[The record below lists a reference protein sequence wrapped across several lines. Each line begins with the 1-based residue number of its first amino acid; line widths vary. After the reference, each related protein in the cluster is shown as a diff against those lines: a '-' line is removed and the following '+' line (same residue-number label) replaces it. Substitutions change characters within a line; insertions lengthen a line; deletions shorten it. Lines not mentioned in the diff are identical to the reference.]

1 MTAHVWEASYPPGVQ
16 WGERIEK
23 RIIQDVLDEGVRRWP
38 DEVMCEFLDK
48 KFTYREIDDMVDRA
62 AKGLRGL
69 GVGPGVHVGLFL
81 PNTPHYIVMYF
92 AILKA
97 GGLIVNYSP
106 LYAPRE
112 ISHQIEDSQTDIMVT
127 LNLAALYPQ
136 IGARLD
142 DSRLQKIIVCAMP
155 EILPFPKNLLFPLAR
170 KKDIAKVPD
179 DSRHITFKELLRND
193 GAFEPAKVADP
204 DNDVAVLQY
213 TGGTT
218 GVPKGA
224 MLTHTN
230 ICSASEMT
238 NRWTGVL
245 LNEASEVVLG
255 VLPFFHVYAMTVVML
270 GSIANGAKIV
280 IHPRFDIDNVLRDI
294 GRKKVTA
301 FSAVPTIFN
310 AIINHPD
317 IAKYDLTSLKVCGS
331 GAAPLPVEVLNKFE
345 ELTGCRI
352 IEGYGLTETS
362 PTVASNPAVGLRKAG
377 SVGTPMPQTV
387 IEIVDLDDPDKLLDP
402 GEKGEICITGPQ
414 VMKGY
419 WKNEEATKNALRGGR
434 FHTGD
439 IGYMDE
445 DGFIFLVDRSKD
457 MILSGGFNVF
467 PRIIEEAIYEHQA
480 VVEVTVIGIPDEYR
494 GQAAKA
500 FVVLKPGAD
509 LTLEELKDFLADKIG
524 KHEIPAA
531 LDIRDDLP
539 KTPVGKLSKKEL
551 YAEEE
556 AKRAAAT

>member
-1 MTAHVWEASYPPGVQ
+1 MTTHAWEASYPPGVR
-16 WGERIEK
+16 WGEAIETQV
-23 RIIQDVLDEGVRRWP
+23 IQDVLDAGVKRWP
-38 DEVMCEFLDK
+38 DKVMCEFLDK
-48 KFTYREIDDMVDRA
+48 KFTYREIDDMVNRA
-62 AKGLRGL
+62 AKGLKGL

-81 PNTPHYIVMYF
+81 PNTPHYIVMFF

-97 GGLIVNYSP
+97 GGRIVNYSP

-112 ISHQIEDSQTDIMVT
+112 IVHQIEDSETDIMVT

-136 IGARLD
+136 VGARLD
-142 DSRLQKIIVCAMP
+142 DTRLKKIIVCGMP
-155 EILPFPKNLLFPLAR
+155 EILPFPKSLLFPLAR
-170 KKDIAKVPD
+170 KKDIAKVPAD
-179 DSRHITFKELLRND
+179 ERHITFKALLQND
-193 GAFEPAKVADP
+193 GVFEPFTVADP
-204 DNDVAVLQY
+204 DDDVAVLQY

-230 ICSASEMT
+230 ICSAAEMT
-238 NRWTGVL
+238 DRWTNTVL
-245 LNEASEVVLG
+245 EEASEVVLG

-270 GSIANGAKIV
+270 GSVANGTKII
-280 IHPRFDIDNVLRDI
+280 IHPRFEVDDVMRDI

-310 AIINHPD
+310 AIINHPE
-317 IAKYDLTSLKVCGS
+317 IGKYDLTSLKVCGS
-331 GAAPLPVEVLNKFE
+331 GAAPLPVEVLKRFE
-345 ELTGCRI
+345 ELTDCRI

-362 PTVASNPAVGLRKAG
+362 PSASSNPAVGLRKPG
-377 SVGTPMPQTV
+377 SVGVPMPQT
-387 IEIVDLDDPDKLLDP
+387 IFEIVDLEDPNKVLDA

-419 WKNEEATKNALRGGR
+419 WKNPQASAEALRGGR

-439 IGYMDE
+439 IGYMDD
-445 DGFIFLVDRSKD
+445 DGFTFLVDREKD

-467 PRIIEEAIYEHQA
+467 PRIIEEAIYEHPGIT
-480 VVEVTVIGIPDEYR
+480 EVTVIGIADDYR

-500 FVVLKPGAD
+500 FVVLKPGAS
-509 LTLEELKDFLADKIG
+509 LTLDELKEFLADKIG
-524 KHEIPAA
+524 KHEIPTA
-531 LDIRDDLP
+531 LDIRDALP

-556 AKRAAAT
+556 AKLAAN

>member
-1 MTAHVWEASYPPGVQ
+1 MTAHVWEASYPTGVQ
-16 WGERIEK
+16 WSEPVAK
-23 RIIQDVLDEGVRRWP
+23 RVIQDVLDDGVKRWP
-38 DEVMCEFLDK
+38 DKVLCEFMDK
-48 KFTYREIDDMVDRA
+48 KFTYREIDDMVNRA
-62 AKGLRGL
+62 TKGLKDL

-97 GGLIVNYSP
+97 GGRIVNFSP

-112 ISHQIEDSQTDIMVT
+112 ISHQIEDSETDIMVT
-127 LNLAALYPQ
+127 LNLAVLYPQ
-136 IGARLD
+136 VGARLD
-142 DSRLQKIIVCAMP
+142 DTRLKKIIVCGMP
-155 EILPFPKNLLFPLAR
+155 EILPFPKSFLFPLAR
-170 KKDIAKVPD
+170 KKDIATVPAD
-179 DSRHITFKELLRND
+179 ERHITFKELLNND
-193 GAFEPAKVADP
+193 GAIEPAKVDDP
-204 DNDVAVLQY
+204 DEDVAVLQY

-224 MLTHTN
+224 MLTHSN
-230 ICSASEMT
+230 ICSAAEMT
-238 NRWTGVL
+238 DRWTGTIL
-245 LNEASEVVLG
+245 EEGKETVLG

-270 GSIANGAKIV
+270 GSIASGTTII
-280 IHPRFDIDNVLRDI
+280 IHPRFELDDVMRDI

-310 AIINHPD
+310 AIINHPE
-317 IAKYDLTSLKVCGS
+317 IEKYDLTSLKVCGS

-362 PTVASNPAVGLRKAG
+362 PTASSNPPIGLRKPG
-377 SVGTPMPQTV
+377 SVGTPMPLTV
-387 IEIVDLDDPDKLLDP
+387 FEVVDLEDPDKILGP
-402 GEKGEICITGPQ
+402 NEKGEICITGPQ

-419 WKNEEATKNALRGGR
+419 WKNQDATDKALAGGR
-434 FHTGD
+434 FHSGD

-445 DGFIFLVDRSKD
+445 DGFIFLVDREKD

-467 PRIIEEAIYEHQA
+467 PRIIEEAIYEHPA
-480 VVEVTVIGIPDEYR
+480 VTEVTVIGIPDDYR

-500 FVVLKPGAD
+500 FVVLKSGTS
-509 LTLEELKDFLADKIG
+509 LTLDELKEFLADKIG
-524 KHEIPAA
+524 KHEIPSE
-531 LDIRDDLP
+531 LDIRDELP

-556 AKRAAAT
+556 AKRAG